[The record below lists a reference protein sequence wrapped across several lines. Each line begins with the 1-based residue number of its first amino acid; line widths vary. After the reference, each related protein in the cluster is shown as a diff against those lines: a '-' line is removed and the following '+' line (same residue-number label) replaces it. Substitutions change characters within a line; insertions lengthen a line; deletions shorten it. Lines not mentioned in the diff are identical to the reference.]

1 LGVDANRSFALWVVP
16 LITSSLIAESDGK
29 ANVVILTD
37 SQYAVADR
45 KAKTMQRIVQS
56 CKTCSVL
63 DYVDSP
69 MAESSTRMPQ
79 LVVSLKQ
86 RFGSKLDWILAVRS
100 GISRPDGG
108 PENICDP
115 DNGYRDKYITFDRCK
130 QRVFVEFCI
139 EIGARF
145 LF

>member
-1 LGVDANRSFALWVVP
+1 
-16 LITSSLIAESDGK
+16 
-29 ANVVILTD
+29 
-37 SQYAVADR
+37 
-45 KAKTMQRIVQS
+45 MQRIVQS
-56 CKTCSVL
+56 CKACSVL
-63 DYVDSP
+63 DYVESP

-108 PENICDP
+108 PGNIFDP
-115 DNGYRDKYITFDRCK
+115 DNGYRDKYITLDRCK
-130 QRVFVEFCI
+130 QRVFVKFCI

-145 LF
+145 LLSTSITSLGAKRRLRYPDYAP